1 MPLAVWW
8 QKPPEPWL
16 LCRDTAGTHGL
27 YLGIQR
33 WQASQDKACN
43 GIINMWLLFYY
54 QQTAHLVSTYPHMH
68 VCTLTNLF
76 SDLHCKCFQHRT
88 GSFFGVGL
96 IVWHWFSLHC
106 LHVYKPNTPP
116 HPLDPLPARPLPPT
130 PTQCLCDYPSFKRGT
145 KPSASPRSQ
154 SPQKSE
160 PKAVTYALLDLH
172 DLYFLYV
179 WEHVL

>member
-116 HPLDPLPARPLPPT
+116 NPTPSIHYPPDLSHPLPPNASAII
-130 PTQCLCDYPSFKRGT
+130 PASNAAPSHLLHPARKVLKNQNLRL
-145 KPSASPRSQ
+145 SPM
-154 SPQKSE
+154 
-160 PKAVTYALLDLH
+160 H
-172 DLYFLYV
+172 C
-179 WEHVL
+179 